1 VSRWNR
7 ELRLLA
13 AGLAVCA
20 VDQATKVL
28 AVRFLLEPTG
38 PRSVPVLGDWLR
50 FTYVTNTGAAF
61 GMFPN
66 GTAILAAIAVL
77 VIPAIFYYQ
86 RFLDRRWWPVRLVP
100 ALLLGGTLGNLIDRV
115 RLGYVVDFIDV
126 GVGALRWPAF
136 NIADS
141 AFVVGSIILVVH
153 ALWHERAGALR
164 SEPAP
169 PAGPA
174 DGGRSATG

>member
-1 VSRWNR
+1 MTRWGR

-13 AGLAVCA
+13 AGLGICA
-20 VDQATKVL
+20 LDQATKLL
-28 AVRFLLEPTG
+28 AVRFLLDASG
-38 PRSVPVLGDWLR
+38 PRSAPVLGDWLR

-61 GMFPN
+61 GIFPN
-66 GTAILAAIAVL
+66 GTAVLAAIAVL

-100 ALLLGGTLGNLIDRV
+100 ALLLGGTLGNLLDRV

-126 GVGALRWPAF
+126 GVATLRWPAF

-141 AFVVGSIILVVH
+141 AFVVGSIILVLH
-153 ALWHERAGALR
+153 AFWHERAGALR
-164 SEPAP
+164 REPAP

-174 DGGRSATG
+174 DSGRPTAG